1 MNGQENANAN
11 PQLLTP
17 RTCLALM
24 REARR
29 FGTGV
34 WEGAGALGLCLT
46 VEVEFPQLL
55 QFAEGGGEGGGPTL
69 ADFVPYSCGRG
80 QRQR

>member
-11 PQLLTP
+11 PQLRTP

-24 REARR
+24 REACR

-34 WEGAGALGLCLT
+34 WEGGALGLCLT
-46 VEVEFPQLL
+46 VELEFL
-55 QFAEGGGEGGGPTL
+55 QVLELAEGGGEGGGSTV
-69 ADFVPYSCGRG
+69 ADLVAYSCGRG